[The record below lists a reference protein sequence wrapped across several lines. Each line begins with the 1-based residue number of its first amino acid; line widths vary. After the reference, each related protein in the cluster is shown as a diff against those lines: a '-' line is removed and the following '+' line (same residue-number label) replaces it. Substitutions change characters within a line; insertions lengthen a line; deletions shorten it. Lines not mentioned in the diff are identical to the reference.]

1 MNRNFNDI
9 FTGDSFSPEPAGRY
23 RAVNELLRDFGAT
36 GTPGFRRGRNEC
48 SLRITVYNSGAD
60 EIPRG
65 AAAGFDEAGTGL
77 ETASGDLVPAVK
89 LLTQSTDMWGVA
101 AAGIPPRET
110 GEIILS
116 GVAAVRLSAALPAG
130 TKFVEPGDGGSFK
143 AASGGRAQVI
153 ASQGNTALVL
163 LGGAGA
169 EEPET
174 VLCKVTGQSGIGY
187 SVDFYANGRES
198 PSTGS
203 GVLFATELALVGTL
217 PEGSWILGHKTAV
230 QITGGGE
237 S

>member
-1 MNRNFNDI
+1 MAKELVEYSARLQAAVDKILINPA
-9 FTGDSFSPEPAGRY
+9 FSVQGGR
-23 RAVNELLRDFGAT
+23 RI
-36 GTPGFRRGRNEC
+36 RGRNTF
-48 SLRITVYNSGAD
+48 SDR
-60 EIPRG
+60 RG
-65 AAAGFDEAGTGL
+65 NY
-77 ETASGDLVPAVK
+77 
-89 LLTQSTDMWGVA
+89 
-101 AAGIPPRET
+101 
-110 GEIILS
+110 
-116 GVAAVRLSAALPAG
+116 
-130 TKFVEPGDGGSFK
+130 GG
-143 AASGGRAQVI
+143 
-153 ASQGNTALVL
+153 
-163 LGGAGA
+163 GA

>member
-1 MNRNFNDI
+1 MAKELVEYSARLQAAVDKILINPA
-9 FTGDSFSPEPAGRY
+9 FSVQGWR
-23 RAVNELLRDFGAT
+23 RI
-36 GTPGFRRGRNEC
+36 RGR
-48 SLRITVYNSGAD
+48 ST
-60 EIPRG
+60 
-65 AAAGFDEAGTGL
+65 
-77 ETASGDLVPAVK
+77 
-89 LLTQSTDMWGVA
+89 LTEQVG
-101 AAGIPPRET
+101 
-110 GEIILS
+110 
-116 GVAAVRLSAALPAG
+116 
-130 TKFVEPGDGGSFK
+130 
-143 AASGGRAQVI
+143 SGG
-153 ASQGNTALVL
+153 
-163 LGGAGA
+163 GA

>member
-1 MNRNFNDI
+1 MSKSIQIVKYTDRLHQAVEAVMRPE
-9 FTGDSFSPEPAGRY
+9 SF
-23 RAVNELLRDFGAT
+23 AT
-36 GTPGFRRGRNEC
+36 GANRRRNGRNTFSDRRGN
-48 SLRITVYNSGAD
+48 Y
-60 EIPRG
+60 
-65 AAAGFDEAGTGL
+65 
-77 ETASGDLVPAVK
+77 
-89 LLTQSTDMWGVA
+89 
-101 AAGIPPRET
+101 
-110 GEIILS
+110 
-116 GVAAVRLSAALPAG
+116 
-130 TKFVEPGDGGSFK
+130 
-143 AASGGRAQVI
+143 
-153 ASQGNTALVL
+153 
-163 LGGAGA
+163 GAGA

>member
-1 MNRNFNDI
+1 MSEFFKNVSV
-9 FTGDSFSPEPAGRY
+9 GQEWAPEPAERY
-23 RAVNELLRDFGAT
+23 NAVNALLSQFGAT
-36 GTPGFRRGRNEC
+36 GTGHAAR
-48 SLRITVYNSGAD
+48 SIAD
-60 EIPRG
+60 R
-65 AAAGFDEAGTGL
+65 AVFTAVNRDEKAFQEGIAVEALSAEMEDGELVPVKTSGTG
-77 ETASGDLVPAVK
+77 TAAL
-89 LLTQSTDMWGVA
+89 WGVA
-101 AAGIPPRET
+101 LSTLEPGDIGPVL
-110 GEIILS
+110 LS

-130 TKFVEPGDGGSFK
+130 TKFVEPGDGGSFE

>member
-1 MNRNFNDI
+1 MPVNITGYNDRLQQVI
-9 FTGDSFSPEPAGRY
+9 DTVLSPTYFR
-23 RAVNELLRDFGAT
+23 
-36 GTPGFRRGRNEC
+36 TPRKEFRRGRSTLTDC
-48 SLRITVYNSGAD
+48 
-60 EIPRG
+60 RG
-65 AAAGFDEAGTGL
+65 NYG
-77 ETASGDLVPAVK
+77 
-89 LLTQSTDMWGVA
+89 
-101 AAGIPPRET
+101 
-110 GEIILS
+110 
-116 GVAAVRLSAALPAG
+116 
-130 TKFVEPGDGGSFK
+130 
-143 AASGGRAQVI
+143 
-153 ASQGNTALVL
+153 
-163 LGGAGA
+163 GA